1 MKTVTRED
9 TIELRKNFDK
19 YTETAE
25 QHEFTLL
32 FTIDRMMTRTIHECD
47 KNKSWSDPKIQK
59 ELRAMFRVVSDII
72 GLDASE
78 YKENETE

>member
-25 QHEFTLL
+25 QHEFA
-32 FTIDRMMTRTIHECD
+32 E
-47 KNKSWSDPKIQK
+47 KIAPLVAAHSGQWTSSK
-59 ELRAMFRVVSDII
+59 YS
-72 GLDASE
+72 
-78 YKENETE
+78 

>member
-1 MKTVTRED
+1 MKTVARED

-25 QHEFTLL
+25 QHEFKLL
-32 FTIDRMMTRTIHECD
+32 FIIHRMMTGTIHECD
-47 KNKSWSDPKIQK
+47 KNKSWSDPEIQK

-78 YKENETE
+78 YRQNID

>member
-25 QHEFTLL
+25 QHQFALL
-32 FTIDRMMTRTIHECD
+32 FMIDRMIAGTIQECD
-47 KNKSWSDPKIQK
+47 ENKSWLDPEMQK
-59 ELRAMFRVVSDII
+59 RLRAMFRVVSDIV

-78 YKENETE
+78 YKES